1 MNELEKRLSK
11 EFIRI
16 LQNYEFLMLE
26 KLLDLFTIKIVK

>member
-11 EFIRI
+11 EFIHI
-16 LQNYEFLMLE
+16 LQNYKFLMLE

>member
-16 LQNYEFLMLE
+16 LQNYEFLLE
-26 KLLDLFTIKIVK
+26 KLLDLFAIKIVK